1 MKIVKKDVIKEAGC
15 LQLCTGQEAGS
26 EAAIHAMQEI
36 FNDNQNEVTLL
47 VDAKNAFNRKQY
59 FTILNIYVQNQLRL
73 FTIST
78 LYEEDYLSQVVKRS
92 GHVKDNSGRTNCHG
106 DI

>member
-1 MKIVKKDVIKEAGC
+1 M
-15 LQLCTGQEAGS
+15 QLCTGQEAGS
-26 EAAIHAMQEI
+26 EAAIPAMQEI
-36 FNDNQNEVTLL
+36 FNDNQTEVTLL
-47 VDAKNAFNRKQY
+47 VDAESAFSRKQY